1 MSGLGDLSG
10 YMNENW
16 HGGQIEGDFFNH
28 PEFDIEENL
37 EVEEKSTKSV
47 WNWKHAITRELMRGK
62 HKYEILSKYK
72 TVIDRFDIND
82 EVRNFIDK
90 NDGVLGYFIID
101 VSNFDDK
108 FSYDDIPQ
116 ELKDC
121 NLYAINAIEL
131 REVINRSLVSEND
144 GSLDGF
150 LNSDET
156 VDEEIYYID
165 ECTGL
170 PCIEGWDGESDDED
184 ERLISIANL
193 FLGKNWMTLS
203 EKEKFVNM
211 EGKLPYLV
219 SIVKRAFTPK
229 SNSNDYFEDDINDF
243 GVKNQDL
250 EADSQK
256 AVKDVEVTNIHERKL
271 DDIGNTDLAEKVNV
285 TGIKE
290 RKLNDIGDVSLQ
302 KSYNIKKEINPN
314 DSREDVKLQKEF
326 EKVDIQK
333 EFNPADLR
341 QDVYFIKKLTEE
353 DIDNTKES
361 KMIEIETEIPDYGI
375 VNDNMTELTEKD
387 YRVDIEFD
395 NLSDFVID
403 DIEEMQD
410 DEFDYADLSDGN
422 VDIDEMF
429 DFESDK
435 NEVNIEKV
443 QEKVDISNRYD
454 WSW

>member
-1 MSGLGDLSG
+1 MSGLGNLSA
-10 YMNENW
+10 YIDENW
-16 HGGQIEGDFFNH
+16 HGGQLEGDFFAH
-28 PEFDIEENL
+28 PEIDIEENL

-72 TVIDRFDIND
+72 VVIDRFDIYD
-82 EVRNFIDK
+82 TVCKFLDK
-90 NDGVLGYFIID
+90 NEGVLGYFIVD

-150 LNSDET
+150 LNSDES

-170 PCIEGWDGESDDED
+170 PCIDSWDGESDDED

-193 FLGKNWMTLS
+193 FLGKNWMSLS
-203 EKEKFVNM
+203 EKEQFINM

-219 SIVKRAFTPK
+219 SIVKRSFMPK
-229 SNSNDYFEDDINDF
+229 SNSNGKFEDDINDF

-256 AVKDVEVTNIHERKL
+256 AFKDVEIKNIHERKL
-271 DDIGNTDLAEKVNV
+271 DDIGNTAM
-285 TGIKE
+285 
-290 RKLNDIGDVSLQ
+290 
-302 KSYNIKKEINPN
+302 P
-314 DSREDVKLQKEF
+314 
-326 EKVDIQK
+326 
-333 EFNPADLR
+333 
-341 QDVYFIKKLTEE
+341 
-353 DIDNTKES
+353 
-361 KMIEIETEIPDYGI
+361 
-375 VNDNMTELTEKD
+375 
-387 YRVDIEFD
+387 
-395 NLSDFVID
+395 
-403 DIEEMQD
+403 
-410 DEFDYADLSDGN
+410 
-422 VDIDEMF
+422 
-429 DFESDK
+429 
-435 NEVNIEKV
+435 
-443 QEKVDISNRYD
+443 
-454 WSW
+454 